1 MKSEDRLEK
10 RADLE
15 YDVLVKRKETKQV
28 KSPAFE
34 SGIPPQKKAGKIVV
48 GGKDMYIIAGLGNPG
63 KQYAQTRHNVGFD
76 TIDILADKYNISVD
90 TKKHKALCGKGMIE
104 GQKVVLAKPQT
115 FMNLSG
121 ESVRELVDFYKID
134 PEEELIVIYD
144 DISLEPG
151 QLRIRPKGSAG
162 GHNGIKNIIAHLG
175 TQVFKRVKVGV
186 GEKPKGYDLADYV
199 LSRFP
204 KDERVL
210 MEEAFERAGEAAVCM
225 LNDTMEHAMN
235 QFNKKTEK

>member
-1 MKSEDRLEK
+1 MYL
-10 RADLE
+10 
-15 YDVLVKRKETKQV
+15 
-28 KSPAFE
+28 
-34 SGIPPQKKAGKIVV
+34 IV
-48 GGKDMYIIAGLGNPG
+48 GLGNPG
-63 KQYAQTRHNVGFD
+63 KQYENTRHNVGFD
-76 TIDILADKYNISVD
+76 AVD
-90 TKKHKALCGKGMIE
+90 LLVDEYRVPSSGKQHKAMYGKGVIA
-104 GQKVVLAKPQT
+104 GQKVILAKPLT
-115 FMNLSG
+115 YMNLSG
-121 ESVRELVDFYKID
+121 ESVRALVDYYKIN

-210 MEEAFERAGEAAVCM
+210 MEEAFERAGEAAICM
-225 LNDTMEHAMN
+225 MNDTMEHAMN